1 MGSRIAQA
9 CTVAAAALAV
19 VPVADAADKVRV
31 SVVKGYPVEMAA
43 AGAAE
48 NEYDV
53 NSGSD
58 PTAFCR
64 GGVPLTV
71 GWSGAT
77 APISGTDLRLGDNP
91 YFSLDARRPKAAG
104 TLRGV
109 AVCATGKSLRPQ
121 VKVATAGTAVSCG
134 SKLTLGFAASESWPY
149 IETPVSVGPTGSN
162 GWTADAGERPRPS
175 AICVARS
182 AFKRVATVR
191 ATGSFA
197 AGSATA
203 TVSASC
209 TGGRRALAWGYEAS
223 PIAGNTWKS
232 EDTSSKRSTP
242 FVGDALPTAGA
253 KGFKVT
259 FRTADNLPA
268 TAASPV
274 AVSVRCGAPAA

>member
-1 MGSRIAQA
+1 ML
-9 CTVAAAALAV
+9 TAAAATLAIA
-19 VPVADAADKVRV
+19 PAADAAGKV
-31 SVVKGYPVEMAA
+31 SVSVAKGYPVEMAA

-77 APISGTDLRLGDNP
+77 APISGTNVYLGDNP
-91 YFSLDARRPKAAG
+91 YFSLDARRPKDAG
-104 TLRGV
+104 QLRGV
-109 AVCATGKSLRPQ
+109 AVCAKGKSLRPQ
-121 VKVATAGTAVSCG
+121 VKIATSGTAVSCG
-134 SKLTLGFAASESWPY
+134 NKLTLGFAASESWPY
-149 IETPVSVGPTGSN
+149 IETPISVGPTGSN
-162 GWTADAGERPRPS
+162 GWIADAGERPRPS
-175 AICVARS
+175 AMCISRS
-182 AFKRVATVR
+182 AFKRVTTVR
-191 ATGSFA
+191 APGGFA

-203 TVSASC
+203 TVSAAC

-223 PIAGNTWKS
+223 PIVGNRWKS
-232 EDTSSKRSTP
+232 ADTSSARSTP

-268 TAASPV
+268 TAPSPV
-274 AVSVRCGAPAA
+274 AVLVRCGAPAA

>member
-1 MGSRIAQA
+1 MLTA
-9 CTVAAAALAV
+9 AAAALAV
-19 VPVADAADKVRV
+19 APSADAADKVSV
-31 SVVKGYPVEMAA
+31 SVAKGYEVEMTA

-77 APISGTDLRLGDNP
+77 APISGTNLRLGDHP
-91 YFSLDARRPKAAG
+91 YFDLDPRRPKAAG
-104 TLRGV
+104 KLRAV
-109 AVCATGKSLRPQ
+109 AVCAKGKSLRPQ
-121 VKVATAGTAVSCG
+121 IKIATSGTAVSCG
-134 SKLTLGFAASESWPY
+134 GKLTLGFAASESWPY
-149 IETPVSVGPTGSN
+149 IETPISVGPAGSN
-162 GWTADAGERPRPS
+162 GWIADAGARPRPS
-175 AICVARS
+175 AVCVARA
-182 AFKRVATVR
+182 AFKRVTTVR
-191 ATGSFA
+191 ATGSFT

-203 TVSASC
+203 TVSAPC

-223 PIAGNTWKS
+223 PIAGNRWKS
-232 EDTSSKRSTP
+232 ADTSSARSTP

-259 FRTADNLPA
+259 FRTADNAPA

-274 AVSVRCGAPAA
+274 AVLVRCGAPAA